1 MRNNSANHTTSAER
15 YFGVSVWANLKNK
28 DMYKI
33 TKEDYFVWMVIPTSQ
48 AEATDREVFILHGD
62 DSETLVTNFD
72 NLDDSNVY
80 GVELDF
86 IDNIQSRFILKT
98 ILMENIGYHDI
109 DILWWLVGSELEEI
123 QDYIKIC
130 IDNED
135 TY

>member
-1 MRNNSANHTTSAER
+1 
-15 YFGVSVWANLKNK
+15 
-28 DMYKI
+28 MYKI

>member
-1 MRNNSANHTTSAER
+1 MISVER
-15 YFGVSVWANLKNK
+15 CFGAPMWANLITK

-48 AEATDREVFILHGD
+48 AKTTDREVFILHGD
-62 DSETLVTNFD
+62 DSETLVTDFS
-72 NLDDSNVY
+72 NLDDSNAY

-86 IDNIQSRFILKT
+86 INNIQNRHILKT

-109 DILWWLVGSELEEI
+109 DTLWWLVGCELEEI

-130 IDNED
+130 IDNEN